1 MTIEADIRTPLQTAL
16 TSIAANVY
24 NGIPETM
31 TSPSIVLVPDS
42 PYLESTLSMA
52 QLQKSNQFS
61 VTGVVGYSN
70 NAAAL
75 DNLEH
80 LMISIISAQCPAVML
95 SAMSAQPQPLE
106 VGAGKYLDG
115 RFTSQQRT
123 TPTKEKKDHANNN
136 HHRQRHHVHH

>member
-42 PYLESTLSMA
+42 PYLESTLINGSTTKVKIN
-52 QLQKSNQFS
+52 LL
-61 VTGVVGYSN
+61 VTGVVGYSS

-75 DNLEH
+75 TNLED
-80 LMISIISAQCPAVML
+80 LMISIISTMPGGYVVGDV
-95 SAMSAQPQPLE
+95 STPTPLE
-106 VGAGKYLDG
+106 VGAGKFLTADLQVSTYYTD
-115 RFTSQQRT
+115 
-123 TPTKEKKDHANNN
+123 
-136 HHRQRHHVHH
+136 